1 MLRFSYH
8 CIKKISNKKRRN
20 HKNKSKQKNILVPKS
35 TITMPAEVFKTVALL
50 MGDKCKPRPDKKYTI
65 NCVRGVGE
73 ILTVNRREATCQIM
87 DTTSLT
93 ETAHYKPAASR
104 Q

>member
-1 MLRFSYH
+1 LYQNYLEQKETQSQKE
-8 CIKKISNKKRRN
+8 IKA
-20 HKNKSKQKNILVPKS
+20 KNILVPKS
-35 TITMPAEVFKTVALL
+35 IITMPAEVFKTVALL
-50 MGDKCKPRPDKKYTI
+50 MGGKCKARPDKKYTI